1 MKKFNTH
8 GGYFAPNGYFRIDEG
23 GSHEENPN
31 GGVQVGVD
39 ANGIPNVLE
48 EGEPVYND
56 YVYSDNIYAD
66 GGILEKYNI
75 PAKYAGKLYSKIA
88 DAFVDEAEERPN
100 DPISNNGLN
109 AMLVR
114 LADAQEEQK
123 ARAQQKELEDEL
135 ANMTPEELDELEAM
149 LVQQEAANQQVSQ
162 EEAAIQEQAMQQP
175 VALEDMSME
184 QQPVAEV
191 PQQPMMMSC
200 GGKMHKFAPGGMLID
215 PPARTNVSAQRDNT
229 ATIFTGT
236 STGLPNEEPTPEQI
250 EAARQGQRIDNTILS
265 FIPVVGTPY
274 ALMNASDEYNSGN
287 HGAAALE
294 TAAAIPFVG
303 PLLKGLKAGRKVVK
317 AAKAYT
323 KASNALADAERAANK
338 VSKLEKAGKDI
349 TSAKVAADKLADE
362 AIDAMVKSEDARR
375 VASGIASTT
384 KKVAKSSG
392 KGKDLTSHH
401 TWAGEIIRSI
411 EPSYN
416 ARRAYAMAKE
426 AGKSKTRQVVNTVAK
441 SFVGVPQIAGITY
454 LTGKGAGNLLN
465 RYNSN
470 QFANSFDSA
479 DWLEDSPVGKYSLG
493 GPINTFA
500 TGGDYDD
507 PPQHINPSYYFGQ
520 IPYMTPLMRGTL
532 YRQPNGQNGLIGGT
546 RVVNG
551 VPGQVP
557 MRPIDN
563 GRRWYTY
570 RPGDRIVWGAN
581 VSGVDRAR
589 IYDGI
594 GDNANATTKS
604 ATVASKPARVPIIPL
619 QAVERPNLINEYD
632 SLLEEHIPN
641 QAELAIEESRARLA
655 DRVKDMPIVSTG
667 TNSSS
672 QTNGDAQEGDSAYPV
687 WPRYAGLVS
696 AGLRGLWNTFQR
708 PDRYNIPRFRPV
720 LPDGRMDLIDPI
732 YNPIDENMAVNDVL
746 NANARTVY
754 GLQNSGLGPSTGA
767 ALLAADYNAGR
778 NIGNART
785 QVWDANNQR
794 RNQVIGLRNANGQ
807 TLGQF
812 RYGINQNRA
821 GILNNAALVNQRNDL
836 LNQRLNYAAEQDKAN
851 AVNSSI
857 DALSEG
863 MAGIGRENFALN
875 QINLNDALDYMLRNG
890 YDVTYKGKRITRNGG
905 KLKKK

>member
-23 GSHEENPN
+23 GSHDENPN

-48 EGEPVYND
+48 EGEPVYDD
-56 YVYSDNIYAD
+56 YVYSDNITAD
-66 GGILEKYNI
+66 KDILEKYNI
-75 PAKYAGKLYSKIA
+75 PVKFAGKLYSKIA
-88 DAFVDEAEERPN
+88 DAYVDEAEERPN

-149 LVQQEAANQQVSQ
+149 LVQQEAANQQVSP
-162 EEAAIQEQAMQQP
+162 EEAAMQEQAMQQP
-175 VALEDMSME
+175 VAIEDMSME
-184 QQPVAEV
+184 QQPMAEV

-229 ATIFTGT
+229 ATVFNGT
-236 STGLPNEEPTPEQI
+236 STGLPNEEPTGIYQPGLLEI
-250 EAARQGQRIDNTILS
+250 INDKLNPNEVTLSNGETVPVIGSAGALGWFSPARWGK
-265 FIPVVGTPY
+265 VV
-274 ALMNASDEYNSGN
+274 A
-287 HGAAALE
+287 GAAKGAVQGAKAANSVKKAADVAKAGAKTAE
-294 TAAAIPFVG
+294 TAAKSTANTASEVNSGAVAKILRRRKNSTWTAPEGFKTHRSAFDKT
-303 PLLKGLKAGRKVVK
+303 LKTLYDPSFQFRRGYNVARQAG
-317 AAKAYT
+317 
-323 KASNALADAERAANK
+323 NNK
-338 VSKLEKAGKDI
+338 VISGLNSLARGSAGN
-349 TSAKVAADKLADE
+349 
-362 AIDAMVKSEDARR
+362 
-375 VASGIASTT
+375 VASGFFWQSMLDYNDSKQPYQKDWDNSGAFAS
-384 KKVAKSSG
+384 
-392 KGKDLTSHH
+392 
-401 TWAGEIIRSI
+401 
-411 EPSYN
+411 
-416 ARRAYAMAKE
+416 
-426 AGKSKTRQVVNTVAK
+426 
-441 SFVGVPQIAGITY
+441 
-454 LTGKGAGNLLN
+454 
-465 RYNSN
+465 
-470 QFANSFDSA
+470 
-479 DWLEDSPVGKYSLG
+479 G
-493 GPINTFA
+493 GHINKFA

-557 MRPIDN
+557 MLPIDN

-570 RPGDRIVWGAN
+570 KPGDSIVWGAD

-589 IYDGI
+589 LYDGI
-594 GDNANATTKS
+594 GDDAYVNTLPMTIGFGDNPNATTKS
-604 ATVASKPARVPIIPL
+604 ATVASKPARVPIVPL
-619 QAVERPNLINEYD
+619 QAVERPNLVNEYD
-632 SLLEEHIPN
+632 SWLEEHIPN
-641 QAELAIEESRARLA
+641 QAELAVEESRARLA
-655 DRVKDMPIVSTG
+655 DRMKDRPVVTVG
-667 TNSSS
+667 TSSSS
-672 QTNGDAQEGDSAYPV
+672 QTNGDTQEGNSAYPV

-746 NANARTVY
+746 NANARAVY

-778 NIGNART
+778 NMGNART

-812 RYGINQNRA
+812 RYGINQDRA